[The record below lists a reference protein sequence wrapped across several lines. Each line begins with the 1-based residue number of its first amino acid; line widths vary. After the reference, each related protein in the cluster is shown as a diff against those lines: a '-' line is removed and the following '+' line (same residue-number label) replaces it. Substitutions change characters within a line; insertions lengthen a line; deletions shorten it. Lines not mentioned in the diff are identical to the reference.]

1 MKNNMRNGNKAK
13 IDPQKTVIPM
23 YLTNTITPKKVQIG
37 NVVPN
42 TIDENADFSK
52 QYVDENDK

>member
-1 MKNNMRNGNKAK
+1 MRNGNKAK